1 MCFWLYLEPIAG
13 TKFQHTAF
21 NSFILQKNMNMN
33 LTTIGRIIFG
43 LTIAFFG
50 VGHLTNANAMS
61 GMIPSFLSGMA
72 VPLVYVTGI
81 CLIAAAISFVINRY
95 TYYSGILLAI
105 FLIIIVLTVHLPGLS
120 DPARVQMAMSM
131 TIKDTAM
138 AAGAL
143 MIAGMGKKS

>member
-1 MCFWLYLEPIAG
+1 
-13 TKFQHTAF
+13 
-21 NSFILQKNMNMN
+21 MN
-33 LTTIGRIIFG
+33 LTTIGRIVFG

-50 VGHLTNANAMS
+50 VGHLTNASAMS

-95 TYYSGILLAI
+95 TYYSGILMAI
-105 FLIIIVLTVHLPGLS
+105 FLIIIVITVHLPGLS
-120 DPARVQMAMSM
+120 DPARAQMAMSM

>member
-1 MCFWLYLEPIAG
+1 
-13 TKFQHTAF
+13 
-21 NSFILQKNMNMN
+21 MN

-81 CLIAAAISFVINRY
+81 CLLAAAISFIINRY
-95 TYYSGILLAI
+95 TYYSGILMAI
-105 FLIIIVLTVHLPGLS
+105 LLIIIVILVHIPGLS
-120 DPARVQMAMSM
+120 DPARAQMEIGM
-131 TIKDTAM
+131 IVKDTAM
-138 AAGAL
+138 AGGAL